1 MKITRIF
8 QGLFICVSLIIIAG
22 FRPERIRAST
32 LSNLSFEDIKQNKIV
47 IAQASDPGNSLRRG
61 DSSLKA
67 GKYGDAIKAYTIA
80 VESSLPNDQV
90 YIQARLL
97 RSRAYVEAAIV
108 GSPGYDNYDQAVGAA
123 IADCSRVIVLQPNNP
138 EGYSCRGYAYSNLF
152 SNKEAFADFD
162 RAIELA
168 PAEPKFYFDRGYAYY
183 LRDKHQQAIA
193 DFSQSIK
200 LSPDFEA
207 AYYFRALNEIF
218 SNLHNAEEDLT
229 VCIKLNSKEFK
240 YYTERG
246 EVRYKLGEYQR
257 SVDDYTR
264 AIQLRPDLEFYSNR
278 GFSLTALQKY
288 EQALNDFN
296 HAIRLYPRSEGDNG
310 TRYYG
315 RGIVYLKLGKKEEA
329 IRDLKVAIAG
339 FESAQTSPLRPEYLQ
354 ALDLLKKLRR

>member
-1 MKITRIF
+1 MKLFSAQAISLYL
-8 QGLFICVSLIIIAG
+8 GLVTIAG
-22 FRPERIRAST
+22 VIPGRVSALT
-32 LSNLSFEDIKQNKIV
+32 MLDLSLEGVMQNKKV
-47 IAQASDPGNSLRRG
+47 IAQIPSPVNSLKQG
-61 DSSLKA
+61 DSFFKA
-67 GKYGDAIKAYTIA
+67 GKYGEAIKAYTIA
-80 VESSLPNDQV
+80 AESSLPNAQI
-90 YIQARLL
+90 YIQSRLS
-97 RSRAYVEAAIV
+97 RSRAYVLAAIV
-108 GSPGYDNYDQAVGAA
+108 GSLGYDNYDQSVGAA
-123 IADCSRVIVLQPNNP
+123 IADCSRVIVMQPNNP

-152 SNKEAFADFD
+152 SDKEAFADFD

-168 PAEPKFYFDRGYAYY
+168 PADSKFYYERGYAYY
-183 LRDKHQQAIA
+183 LRNNSQKAIA

-200 LSPDFEA
+200 LNPDFED
-207 AYYFRALNEIF
+207 AYYFRALNEQV
-218 SNLHNAEEDLT
+218 SNLHNADADLT

-264 AIQLRPDLEFYSNR
+264 AIQIRPDLEFYSNR

-310 TRYYG
+310 KRYYG

-329 IRDLKVAIAG
+329 IRDLKVAVAG
-339 FESAQTSPLRPEYLQ
+339 FEAIRTIPLRSEYLQ